1 MTNLAAS
8 DSHFRLLAE
17 HSLVGIYVIRGNRFL
32 YVNQTLAEIFGYTRE
47 ELVSRVN
54 PLDLVSEQDRHRV
67 SQSITNRMEGVV
79 QTVQHTWQGIRKD
92 GKTVVVESY
101 GGRIDWQGAPA
112 VMGTLLD
119 VTEKAQ
125 AQQEAARIAR
135 DWEAT
140 FEAANDSI
148 WIMDL
153 NHKVLRANKTTKA
166 LFGWGAEKLV
176 GTRCFET
183 VHGTQN
189 PHPNCPFE
197 ECIKSGRRATREM
210 EVGEKWFEVTCDPIR
225 DRSGR
230 VVGVVHITTN
240 ITERKR
246 AENGIRES
254 EQRYRMLVEESPDG
268 IGIFQEGKLVFINS
282 SAVRALGYQSKE
294 QMLGLKVE
302 QLIHPDDLKDALDR
316 VRRRLSG
323 ETGMYPAEVRYLRAD
338 GSHVPV
344 EVVSTPIMFGG
355 KPAVQFIARDISAR
369 KHAEEERNKLQLQ
382 LHQAQKMESV
392 GRLAGGVAHD
402 FNNMLQV
409 ILSYVSLAS
418 QDIPADSPI
427 LHYLSEIEKAATRAA
442 ALTRQLV
449 TFARKQTIRPIV
461 LDMNEAIQG
470 TLNMLSRLIGED
482 IELAWVPGQ
491 NLWHVK
497 IDPAQVDQLVANL
510 VVNARDAIEG
520 PGKLTIE
527 TTNVVLDEAYAAAHA
542 ECIPGE
548 HVLLAIS
555 DTGCGMDK
563 QTMSHLFEPF
573 FTTKEKGKGSGLGL
587 SIVHGIVKQN
597 GGFINVYSE
606 LGKGT
611 TFKIYLP
618 RAHGEPKTPPQP
630 KHYHLPHGNETVII
644 VEDEPQI
651 LETCKGILSES
662 GYSVLTARTASEA
675 LDLLKEHNGPLHLL
689 ITDVVL
695 PGMNGKELEQR
706 LIQMFPGL
714 KTLFM
719 SGYTENAIVQNGV
732 LEPGIAFLNKPF
744 SASEL
749 IQKTREVLSK
759 PTAI

>member
-1 MTNLAAS
+1 MTNLAAR
-8 DSHFRLLAE
+8 DSHFKVLAE
-17 HSLVGIYVIRGNRFL
+17 HSLVGIYAIRGNQFL
-32 YVNQTLAEIFGYTRE
+32 YVNQPLANIFGYTRE
-47 ELVSRVN
+47 ELIASVK

-67 SQSITNRMEGVV
+67 GQSITDRMEGSA
-79 QTVQHTWQGIRKD
+79 QTVHHTWHGIRKD

-101 GGRIDWQGAPA
+101 GARIDWQGAPA

-119 VTEKAQ
+119 VTDRTLAHE
-125 AQQEAARIAR
+125 EAARAAR
-135 DWEAT
+135 EWEAT
-140 FEAANDSI
+140 FEATNDSI

-153 NHKVLRANKTTKA
+153 DHKVLRANKTTEA
-166 LFGWGAEKLV
+166 LFGLEVEKFV

-183 VHGTQN
+183 VHGMKTS
-189 PHPNCPFE
+189 HPNCPFE
-197 ECIKSGRRATREM
+197 ECVKSGRRATREM
-210 EVGEKWFEVTCDPIR
+210 GVGEKWFETTCDPIL
-225 DRSGR
+225 DRSGS

-246 AENGIRES
+246 AENKVRES

-268 IGIFQEGKLVFINS
+268 IGIFQDCKLVFINS
-282 SAVRALGYQSKE
+282 GAVRALGYQSKE
-294 QMLGLKVE
+294 AMLGLKVE
-302 QLIHPDDLKDALDR
+302 QLIHPNDLKDALDR

-338 GSHVPV
+338 ESHVPV
-344 EVVSTPIMFGG
+344 EVVLTPIMFGG
-355 KPAVQFIARDISAR
+355 KPAVQFIARDMSAR
-369 KHAEEERNKLQLQ
+369 KHAEEERKKLQLQ

-409 ILSYVSLAS
+409 ILSYVSLAL

-427 LHYLSEIEKAATRAA
+427 LRYLSEIEKAATRAA

-497 IDPAQVDQLVANL
+497 IDPAQLDQLVANL

-527 TTNVVLDEAYAAAHA
+527 TTNVVLDEPYAAAHA

-563 QTMSHLFEPF
+563 ETMSHLFEPF

-618 RAHGEPKTPPQP
+618 RAHGDPKTPPQP
-630 KHYHLPHGNETVII
+630 KHYHLPRGNETVLI

-651 LETCKGILSES
+651 LDTCKRILSEY
-662 GYSVLTARTASEA
+662 GYSVLTARTPSDA
-675 LDLLKEHNGPLHLL
+675 LDLVRDYKGPIHLL
-689 ITDVVL
+689 ITDVVM
-695 PGMNGKELEQR
+695 PGMNGKELEQK
-706 LIQMFPGL
+706 LVQMCPGL
-714 KTLFM
+714 RTLFM
-719 SGYTENAIVQNGV
+719 SGYTENAIAHNSV
-732 LEPGIAFLNKPF
+732 LEPKIAFLNKPF

-749 IQKTREVLSK
+749 IDKTREVLSK
-759 PTAI
+759 PTGT